1 MRFSTTTY
9 FFFSWKE
16 YGQGYHKQEVR
27 WFDYCANDFR
37 WALHI
42 SCWAAWSS
50 KHPNCCC
57 RQRPGYRKITHVEFY
72 EMLISLYYCPVCQLY
87 EKWVIPNHRWKSVW
101 HVHKSF
107 QIWKIDI
114 IVKDFHFLGSMNT
127 LEWMISWFL
136 FSAPQVLDNWWCMA
150 KLAPPRT
157 HLITLADRI
166 TINTRFPVAQNL
178 VEVTWSCTLFS
189 ASLWPF
195 LSSCLSSLSRFY
207 VGKIP
212 TLMDTPWL
220 LQVRY
225 SFHKNSNF
233 KRSYFKKVR
242 EQWNLIHTC
251 LKWPFSFHIE
261 VVGHSSCLGSLNHS
275 KMTS

>member
-1 MRFSTTTY
+1 MFSTTAY

-50 KHPNCCC
+50 KHPVRPNCCC

-114 IVKDFHFLGSMNT
+114 IVKDFNFWDLWIHWFGNGWFHGFCFLPLRYWTTGDV
-127 LEWMISWFL
+127 WQSWH
-136 FSAPQVLDNWWCMA
+136 
-150 KLAPPRT
+150 R
-157 HLITLADRI
+157 R
-166 TINTRFPVAQNL
+166 
-178 VEVTWSCTLFS
+178 
-189 ASLWPF
+189 
-195 LSSCLSSLSRFY
+195 
-207 VGKIP
+207 G
-212 TLMDTPWL
+212 
-220 LQVRY
+220 
-225 SFHKNSNF
+225 
-233 KRSYFKKVR
+233 
-242 EQWNLIHTC
+242 
-251 LKWPFSFHIE
+251 HIW
-261 VVGHSSCLGSLNHS
+261 
-275 KMTS
+275 